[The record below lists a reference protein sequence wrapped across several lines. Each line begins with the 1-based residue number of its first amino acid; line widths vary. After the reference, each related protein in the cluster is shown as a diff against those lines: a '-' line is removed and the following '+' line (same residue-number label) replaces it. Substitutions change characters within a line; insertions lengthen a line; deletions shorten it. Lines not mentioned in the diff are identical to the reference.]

1 MTSVSP
7 SGPSGPSRPSTGTAP
22 GGVASGGPGGLTL
35 LLTSPRVPAGVLT
48 RDAWLALEGAAAVLG
63 HEDEP
68 QVEALRAAGMPVTSP
83 AAGEDAPPVL
93 ARFLVAQALASPND
107 GGVVWVGSSDGDP
120 GLTDAIASEVSR
132 LSSPPEV
139 EVVVGSYD
147 VQGARLLDLVAVMD
161 RLRSPGGCPWDA
173 QQTHASLVPYLVEE
187 AHEAVEALET
197 GDRAHMVEEL
207 GDVLL
212 QVAFHARVAQEHEL
226 DPFDIDDVAAG
237 IVAKLVRRHPHVFAD
252 GATTDATDSPETTQ
266 TTQTTDST
274 DSPDDTETPDDAALE
289 ASWDRIKDAEKASRG
304 ELSAPGDAGADVL
317 RGIPV
322 AMPPLARAT
331 KIVSRLR
338 RRGHASLLDAAL
350 TTDPAD
356 PGARLLAL
364 VVELEAAGIDP
375 DAALRASLR
384 SVG

>member
-1 MTSVSP
+1 MTPVG
-7 SGPSGPSRPSTGTAP
+7 SGR
-22 GGVASGGPGGLTL
+22 LTL
-35 LLTSPRVPAGVLT
+35 LLSSPRVPAGVLT

-63 HEDEP
+63 REDEP
-68 QVEALRAAGMPVTSP
+68 QLEALRAAGMPVTSP
-83 AAGEDAPPVL
+83 PPGEDAPPVL
-93 ARFLVAQALASPND
+93 ARSLVSRALAD
-107 GGVVWVGSSDGDP
+107 GAVVWVGSSDGDP

-132 LSSPPEV
+132 LPTPPEV

-173 QQTHASLVPYLVEE
+173 EQTHASLVPYLVEE
-187 AHEAVEALET
+187 AFEAVEALES

-212 QVAFHARVAQEHEL
+212 QVAFHARVAQEHES

-237 IVAKLVRRHPHVFAD
+237 LVAKLVRRHPHVFAD
-252 GATTDATDSPETTQ
+252 AEAA
-266 TTQTTDST
+266 
-274 DSPDDTETPDDAALE
+274 DAAAVE
-289 ASWDRIKDAEKASRG
+289 ASWDSIKDAERAAQQDARGASV
-304 ELSAPGDAGADVL
+304 PAGGSDGDVL
-317 RGIPV
+317 RGIPE

-338 RRGHASLLDAAL
+338 RRARVELLDAAL
-350 TTDPAD
+350 TSDPD
-356 PGARLLAL
+356 GPGARLLAL

-375 DAALRASLR
+375 DSALRETLRHLTASALPGR
-384 SVG
+384 ER